1 MTIRF
6 WQLCLVGLLMTLPAT
21 HVIANVGKI
30 IIAKGE
36 VYAID
41 TAQKSRALERRS
53 DVLEG
58 DTLVTGANGEIQVR
72 FNDNAILALRAG
84 SRLKI
89 SEYHGALTDRPEQ
102 VLMELLTGGFR
113 TITGT
118 LGKSDKEA
126 YQIRTPKASI
136 GIRGTNYEAVL
147 SGPDLVIG
155 VYQGGVRLENELGS
169 LNLGLDSP
177 FSFAQV
183 SGPQAPIQ
191 GQLVAPKALSTP
203 LSTLSLTAIDRAENG
218 SAEQPSLK
226 PDTDTDLLIENLFND
241 LNDDLDPAPT
251 LLVGAMPVANENVQ
265 LARQEDAPEL
275 AVTQFSAQFDLAA
288 LHDVRLTQAQIRDLS
303 NDPNVGFVVLN
314 EQPTG
319 YSTARYTLAPF
330 LATALSEDVSF
341 DISLGTLTFAV
352 TVSQSSAGNINAVAN
367 DINASIQSQ
376 LGQIDGVQI
385 AAPIVVSHE
394 AGQLIFNGVSAKL
407 GEFLVIA
414 NLSGGDVQIF
424 AASLGLCSNASNC
437 TGTYDKGGVSI
448 GQVEHATRFGYLIEG
463 EAGPELVSFKNDKIN
478 ALQWGYAS
486 PANIFRGNPNAT
498 RVDFAGVDV
507 DGDGGNDIEWGQW
520 NSSAANPA
528 LLLKDATNIDSADQV
543 AAPFYYVSAIP
554 ALAAS
559 RVGIKTFGDSSVELE
574 PAQWHANASTGQI
587 LALSAQ
593 LAVNFGTAEAVGSLS
608 LANAT
613 DGAFWDVSYVGH
625 LRGAQFFSDYGY
637 GTLETATGTHS
648 VAGQVDGL
656 FTGSA
661 TGMGFVG
668 GFGLQTTDDVH
679 NAQGVFV
686 IKN

>member
-1 MTIRF
+1 MA
-6 WQLCLVGLLMTLPAT
+6 LPAT
-21 HVIANVGKI
+21 QVMANIGTI

-36 VYAID
+36 VYALD

-53 DVLEG
+53 AVLEG

-89 SEYHGALTDRPEQ
+89 SEYHGALNDRPEQ
-102 VLMELLTGGFR
+102 VLMELLSGGFR

-147 SGPDLVIG
+147 TGADLVIG
-155 VYQGGVRLENELGS
+155 VYQGGIRLENELGS

-183 SGPQAPIQ
+183 AGPQAPIQ
-191 GQLVAPKALSTP
+191 GQLEAPKALSTP
-203 LSTLSLTAIDRAENG
+203 LSTLALTAIDKAKDDVP
-218 SAEQPSLK
+218 EQPASS
-226 PDTDTDLLIENLFND
+226 PDPDAGLLIESLFDD
-241 LNDDLDPAPT
+241 LTDDLEPATTLLAEALPAANDDA
-251 LLVGAMPVANENVQ
+251 Q

-275 AVTQFSAQFDLAA
+275 DVNEFSAQFDLAA
-288 LHDVRLTQAQIRDLS
+288 LQDVRLTQTQIRDLS
-303 NDPNVGFVVLN
+303 ENPNVGFVVLN
-314 EQPTG
+314 DQTTG
-319 YSTARYTLAPF
+319 YSTARYSLAPF
-330 LATALSEDVSF
+330 LATTLSEDVSF

-352 TVSQSSAGNINAVAN
+352 TVSQSSAGNINAVAS
-367 DINASIQSQ
+367 DINASIQSV
-376 LGQIDGVQI
+376 LGQIDGVPI
-385 AAPIVVSHE
+385 AAPIVVSQE
-394 AGQLIFNGVSAKL
+394 AGKLIFDGVSGDS
-407 GEFLVIA
+407 GEFLVIT
-414 NLSGGDVQIF
+414 NLSGGDVQTF

-437 TGTYDKGGVSI
+437 TGTYDKGGVTI
-448 GQVEHATRFGYLIEG
+448 GQVKHATRFGYLIEG
-463 EAGPELVSFKNDKIN
+463 EAGPELVSFNNEQIG
-478 ALQWGYAS
+478 ALQGGFAS
-486 PANIFRGNPNAT
+486 PVSILRGNPNAT
-498 RVDFAGVDV
+498 RVDFIGVDV
-507 DGDGGNDIEWGQW
+507 DGDGGSDIDWGEW
-520 NSSAANPA
+520 NNSAANPA
-528 LLLKDATNIDSADQV
+528 LLLKDAKNIENADTV
-543 AAPFYYVSAIP
+543 AAPFYYVSAMP
-554 ALAAS
+554 APAAS
-559 RVGIKTFGDSSVELE
+559 RVGIKTFGDSSVELDT
-574 PAQWHANASTGQI
+574 AQWHANASTGQI
-587 LALSAQ
+587 LTLSAQ

-608 LANAT
+608 LANAA
-613 DGAFWDVSYVGH
+613 DGTFWDVSYVGQ

-637 GTLETATGTHS
+637 GTLETATGNHS

>member
-1 MTIRF
+1 MA
-6 WQLCLVGLLMTLPAT
+6 LPAT
-21 HVIANVGKI
+21 QVMANIGTI

-36 VYAID
+36 VYALD

-53 DVLEG
+53 AVLEG

-89 SEYHGALTDRPEQ
+89 SEYHGALNDRPEQ
-102 VLMELLTGGFR
+102 VLMELLSGGFR

-147 SGPDLVIG
+147 TGADLVIG
-155 VYQGGVRLENELGS
+155 VYQGGIRLENELGS

-183 SGPQAPIQ
+183 AGPQAPIQ
-191 GQLVAPKALSTP
+191 GQLEAPKALSTP
-203 LSTLSLTAIDRAENG
+203 LSTLALTAIDKAKDD
-218 SAEQPSLK
+218 APEQPASS
-226 PDTDTDLLIENLFND
+226 PDPDAGLLIESLFDD
-241 LNDDLDPAPT
+241 LTDDLEPATTLLAEALPAANDDA
-251 LLVGAMPVANENVQ
+251 Q

-275 AVTQFSAQFDLAA
+275 DVNEFSAQFDLAA
-288 LHDVRLTQAQIRDLS
+288 LQDVRLTQTQIRDLS
-303 NDPNVGFVVLN
+303 ENPNVGFVVLN
-314 EQPTG
+314 DQTTG
-319 YSTARYTLAPF
+319 YSTARYSLAPF
-330 LATALSEDVSF
+330 LATTLSEDVSF

-352 TVSQSSAGNINAVAN
+352 TVSQSSAGNINAVAS
-367 DINASIQSQ
+367 DINASIQSV
-376 LGQIDGVQI
+376 LGQIDGVPI
-385 AAPIVVSHE
+385 AAPIVVSQE
-394 AGQLIFNGVSAKL
+394 AGKLIFDGVSGDS
-407 GEFLVIA
+407 GEFLVIT
-414 NLSGGDVQIF
+414 NLSGGDVQTF

-437 TGTYDKGGVSI
+437 TGTYDKGGVTI
-448 GQVEHATRFGYLIEG
+448 GQVKHATRFGYLIEG
-463 EAGPELVSFKNDKIN
+463 EAGPELVSFNNEQIG
-478 ALQWGYAS
+478 ALQGGFAS
-486 PANIFRGNPNAT
+486 PVSILRGNPNAT
-498 RVDFAGVDV
+498 RVDFIGVDV
-507 DGDGGNDIEWGQW
+507 DGDGGSDIDWGEW
-520 NSSAANPA
+520 NNSAANPA
-528 LLLKDATNIDSADQV
+528 LLLKDAKNIENADTV
-543 AAPFYYVSAIP
+543 AAPFYYVSAMP
-554 ALAAS
+554 APAAS
-559 RVGIKTFGDSSVELE
+559 RVGIKTFGDSSVELDT
-574 PAQWHANASTGQI
+574 AQWHANASTGQI
-587 LALSAQ
+587 LTLSAQ
-593 LAVNFGTAEAVGSLS
+593 LAVNFGTAEADGSLS
-608 LANAT
+608 LANAA
-613 DGAFWDVSYVGH
+613 DGTFWDVSYVGQ

-637 GTLETATGTHS
+637 GTLETATGNHS

>member
-6 WQLCLVGLLMTLPAT
+6 WHLCLVSLLMTLPASQ
-21 HVIANVGKI
+21 IMANVGKI

-36 VYAID
+36 VYAVD
-41 TAQKSRALERRS
+41 TAQKSRALERRA
-53 DVLEG
+53 DVFEG

-89 SEYHGALTDRPEQ
+89 SEYHGALNGRPEQ

-147 SGPDLVIG
+147 AGADLVIG

-183 SGPQAPIQ
+183 AGPQAPIQ

-203 LSTLSLTAIDRAENG
+203 LSTLSLSAIDTVKDTA
-218 SAEQPSLK
+218 AQPASN
-226 PDTDTDLLIENLFND
+226 PDPDADLIIENLF
-241 LNDDLDPAPT
+241 DDLTDDLEPAPT
-251 LLVGAMPVANENVQ
+251 LLAGAMPAANDEVQ
-265 LARQEDAPEL
+265 LARKEDAPEL
-275 AVTQFSAQFDLAA
+275 DVSEFSAQFDLAA
-288 LHDVRLTQAQIRDLS
+288 LQDVRLSQAQIRDLS
-303 NDPNVGFVVLN
+303 NDPNIGFVVLN

-319 YSTARYTLAPF
+319 YSTARYSLAPF
-330 LATALSEDVSF
+330 LAMALSEDVSF

-376 LGQIDGVQI
+376 LGHIDGVQI
-385 AAPIVVSHE
+385 AAPIVVSQE
-394 AGQLIFNGVSAKL
+394 AGQLIFDGVSGES
-407 GEFLVIA
+407 GEFLVIT

-437 TGTYDKGGVSI
+437 TGTYDKGGVTI
-448 GQVEHATRFGYLIEG
+448 GQVQHATRFGYLITG
-463 EAGPELVSFKNDKIN
+463 AAGPELVSFNNEKIS
-478 ALQWGYAS
+478 ALQAGYAS
-486 PANIFRGNPNAT
+486 PENVLRGNPNAT

-520 NSSAANPA
+520 NSNAANPA
-528 LLLKDATNIDSADQV
+528 LLLKDATNIDDADTV

-559 RVGIKTFGDSSVELE
+559 RVGIKTFGDSSVELDT
-574 PAQWHANASTGQI
+574 AQWHANASTGQI
-587 LALSAQ
+587 LTLSAQ

-608 LANAT
+608 LANAADDT
-613 DGAFWDVSYVGH
+613 FWDVSYVGH

-637 GTLETATGTHS
+637 GTLETATGNHS